1 MASSRE
7 RDSFDDSSPTTPLL
21 PRSPTSPSF
30 SAPKHQKPWILVAVI
45 GALAIFIVDLGN
57 FLLNP
62 ARTRLYESSICLRF
76 YQDTDPS
83 QIRNGTIQE
92 RLCKINEVQDTVAM
106 VFGWQDL
113 FDAIPGILLAV
124 PYGALADKYGRK
136 WILVLG
142 FLGLELSMLW
152 IMLICY
158 LDLQLKLTWFSS
170 IFLMIGGG
178 STVAIATVFTMLSDV
193 VPPERRTTIFF
204 YVGATLLVSEVIAPA
219 IGFWLMKYGDWLT
232 FCVGAAISGLAVVLA
247 CFLPETLHSRDQP
260 ELPDDRLEDEVDDL
274 AERTSMSSGK
284 GHGHGFKDQ
293 IHRLRETLHF
303 LKKDLSLTL
312 VVFTFLVNRLARQSQ
327 DLVIRY
333 ASKRYGWTIRQASL
347 LNSLRASFNLL
358 TLVVLLPGISMLL
371 LKWIKLAPQRGDLWI
386 SRGSIAFT
394 VLSFL
399 IMGFSFTPAIL
410 IWGLI
415 FYTFGSGFS
424 MAMRSIAVF
433 MVGGQASKDIGRLFA
448 VVAILESCGLL
459 ISGPLIAQ
467 FFRWGMKLGN
477 AWLGMPFLLSAALF
491 LPVLVITY
499 CISLRDISAV
509 PHAVHGD
516 QADANLPPYTDEE

>member
-1 MASSRE
+1 MASPRDQ
-7 RDSFDDSSPTTPLL
+7 DSFDGDSSTTPLL
-21 PRSPTSPSF
+21 PRTPTSTST
-30 SAPKHQKPWILVAVI
+30 SAQKHRKPWILVAVI

-57 FLLNP
+57 FMFYP

-83 QIRNGTIQE
+83 QIRNGTVPEQ
-92 RLCKINEVQDTVAM
+92 LCKINEVQDTVAM

-142 FLGLELSMLW
+142 FLGLELSVLW

-158 LDLQLKLTWFSS
+158 LELPLKLTWFSS
-170 IFLMIGGG
+170 IFMMIGGG
-178 STVAIATVFTMLSDV
+178 SQVAVATVFTMLTDV

-204 YVGATLLVSEVIAPA
+204 YVAATLLLAEVIAPA
-219 IGFWLMKYGDWLT
+219 IGFALMQYGNWLP
-232 FCVGAAISGLAVVLA
+232 FCIGAAVSALATVLA

-260 ELPDDRLEDEVDDL
+260 ERRDDRLEDEADDL
-274 AERTSMSSGK
+274 TERASMSSGK

-293 IHRLRETLHF
+293 IHRLREALHF
-303 LKKDLSLTL
+303 LKRDLSLTL

-347 LNSLRASFNLL
+347 LNSLRAGFNLL
-358 TLVVLLPGISMLL
+358 TLIVILPGISMLL
-371 LKWIKLAPQRGDLWI
+371 LKWMKLAPQRGDLWI
-386 SRGSIAFT
+386 SRGSVAFT

-415 FYTFGSGFS
+415 FYTFGTGFS

-448 VVAILESCGLL
+448 VVAILENCGML

-477 AWLGMPFLLSAALF
+477 AWLGMPFLLSAVLF
-491 LPVLVITY
+491 VPVLAITY
-499 CISLRDISAV
+499 CISLRDLSAV
-509 PHAVHGD
+509 PDVGRGD
-516 QADANLPPYTDEE
+516 QGGAASVPYTDED